1 MVVSVDL
8 YLVSPNNWKAN
19 FFSEAK
25 PSLHRI
31 TKILACLG
39 LCNKH
44 MYKYVVIATKYR
56 TYSLFSN
63 KHHNKYR
70 RFFKKSLICLWL
82 HKWHNEFWE
91 QGNFCS
97 KFETSSG
104 GHYMI
109 HSIFSLSEKKSS
121 QWIQLFHKYYIS
133 NVMETFLQSEW
144 ILIIPSQLHSFWS
157 WKTWGKK
164 CQN

>member
-1 MVVSVDL
+1 MLVTRNICFYQVTLAMVRQ
-8 YLVSPNNWKAN
+8 PN
-19 FFSEAK
+19 FSGGM
-25 PSLHRI
+25 P
-31 TKILACLG
+31 LG
-39 LCNKH
+39 GQW
-44 MYKYVVIATKYR
+44 
-56 TYSLFSN
+56 TYSLLFSN
-63 KHHNKYR
+63 KHHNNYR
-70 RFFKKSLICLWL
+70 RFFKKCLISLWL

-109 HSIFSLSEKKSS
+109 HSVLSLSEKKSS
-121 QWIQLFHKYYIS
+121 QWTQLFHKYYIT